1 MPYAPAHEHYFCSV
15 TNSNSNCR
23 SIRRTTYIYLNPFKA
38 ERYFPPPVA
47 YIASIHEYGSPSN
60 NIPPRPFFRPTVA
73 TQKKT
78 WAGIGKQVLQNGGTV
93 EDMLDLVGSRAA
105 GDVFETISNIDS
117 PPLALS
123 TKKARNRKA
132 HQQAAKYGKKPNA
145 VSIKPL
151 VDTKLLIHSISHI
164 VVDKE

>member
-1 MPYAPAHEHYFCSV
+1 MSAK
-15 TNSNSNCR
+15 
-23 SIRRTTYIYLNPFKA
+23 FKA
-38 ERYFPPPVA
+38 ALEARIKAVKDANKKVVKVGIVEHQHYDDGTPVA
-47 YIASIHEYGSPSN
+47 YVAAIHEYGSPSN
-60 NIPPRPFFRPTVA
+60 NIPPRPFFRSTVA
-73 TQKKT
+73 VQKKT

-132 HQQAAKYGKKPNA
+132 HQQAAKYGKKPNV

>member
-1 MPYAPAHEHYFCSV
+1 MSAK
-15 TNSNSNCR
+15 
-23 SIRRTTYIYLNPFKA
+23 FKA
-38 ERYFPPPVA
+38 ALEDRIKALQSVQGKVAKVGIVEHQHYDDGTPVA
-47 YIASIHEYGSPSN
+47 YVAAIHEYGSPSN

-73 TQKKT
+73 AQKKT
-78 WAGIGKQVLQNGGTV
+78 WAGIGKQILQNGGTV
-93 EDMLDLVGSRAA
+93 EDILDSVGSRAA

-117 PPLALS
+117 PPLAIS

-132 HQQAAKYGKKPNA
+132 HQQAAEYGQKPNS